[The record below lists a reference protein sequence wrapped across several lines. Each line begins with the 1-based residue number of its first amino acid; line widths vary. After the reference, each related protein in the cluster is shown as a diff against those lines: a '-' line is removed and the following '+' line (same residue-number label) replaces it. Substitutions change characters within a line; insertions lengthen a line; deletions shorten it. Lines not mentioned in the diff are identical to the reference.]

1 MGTADD
7 LRRWVEA
14 GLIDEDTA
22 ARISEHESRKGGE
35 RVGRGTEAVAYL
47 GAVLVLVAL
56 AILAAEFWD
65 RIEPWGRFTLG
76 AIVTGVLIGAGWL
89 LGRSAEPAV
98 NRAQAF
104 AWFLAVGAVAL
115 TAGVFFDGIVE
126 TDGQESFLWTS
137 LVTLVVTI
145 ALWLARSSTLAIVA
159 MAFATWAATIAIISR
174 LDTVPDWA
182 FGLAFAGLGIA
193 WLLLTWGGILRP
205 ATASYAISAIGIL
218 FVAFPEGSH
227 MPWPILGLVG
237 ALALMGLSVR
247 LNQTVLLGFGVAGL
261 FVYIPMMIF
270 ELFEESLGVPVALL
284 ITGLALLGV
293 VVGTVRF
300 RKEVET

>member
-1 MGTADD
+1 MAED

-14 GLIDEDTA
+14 GLIDADTA
-22 ARISEHESRKGGE
+22 ARIVEHETQRKGGE

-56 AILAAEFWD
+56 GILAAEFWD
-65 RIEPWGRFTLG
+65 RIEPWGRFTVG
-76 AIVTGVLIGAGWL
+76 TIVTGVLIGVGWL

-115 TAGVFFDGIVE
+115 TAGVFFDGIVG
-126 TDGQESFLWTS
+126 TDAQDSFLWVS
-137 LVTLVVTI
+137 IVALAATI
-145 ALWLARSSTLAIVA
+145 VLWLARPSTLAIIA
-159 MAFATWAATIAIISR
+159 MAFATWAITIAIISR
-174 LDTVPDWA
+174 LDTVPEWT

-205 ATASYAISAIGIL
+205 TTASYAISAIGIL

-227 MPWPILGLVG
+227 MPWPLLGLAG
-237 ALALMGLSVR
+237 ALALMALSVR
-247 LNQTVLLGFGVAGL
+247 LNQTVLLGLGVLGL
-261 FVYIPMMIF
+261 FVYIPMTIF
-270 ELFEESLGVPVALL
+270 ELFEESLGIPVALL

-300 RKEVET
+300 RREVET